1 MQAPYELSSFMS
13 AFAHAAVG
21 MAMADLNGRFVGVNG
36 YGNSRKLSHCSCRQ
50 RK

>member
-21 MAMADLNGRFVGVNG
+21 MAITDLNGRFVGVSG
-36 YGNSRKLSHCSCRQ
+36 YGNSSELSHYSRQQ